1 MEKTKRI
8 HPSILLFLIFYLVI
22 NVASDGSTTL
32 ASLPGKTT
40 GSSEGTTGEI
50 TGETTGEKELTPTGK
65 DAGVQNQVISIQD
78 MKGKRTVSSAIV
90 SAPAN
95 IGVPSFCFQRVDPGP
110 CALDIVRVY
119 YDYKTFTCKAFSYS
133 GTY

>member
-1 MEKTKRI
+1 MEKPKKI
-8 HPSILLFLIFYLVI
+8 HPSILLFLIFCLVI
-22 NVASDGSTTL
+22 NVTSDGSTTL
-32 ASLPGKTT
+32 AGPPGGTT
-40 GSSEGTTGEI
+40 KYSGGTTGA
-50 TGETTGEKELTPTGK
+50 GELTPTGK
-65 DAGVQNQVISIQD
+65 DAGVTNRVISIQD
-78 MKGKRTVSSAIV
+78 MKGKRTVSSAVV